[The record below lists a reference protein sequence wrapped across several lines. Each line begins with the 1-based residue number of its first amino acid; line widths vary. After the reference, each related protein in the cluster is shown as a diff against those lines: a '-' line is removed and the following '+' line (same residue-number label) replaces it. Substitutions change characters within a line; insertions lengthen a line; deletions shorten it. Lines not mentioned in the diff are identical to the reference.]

1 MFLLVLVRYQRPCGA
16 KRAQSGLKKDVMV
29 ASARALSTSHD
40 ERISGQVVQHVAH
53 DTRDM
58 QRCHY

>member
-1 MFLLVLVRYQRPCGA
+1 M
-16 KRAQSGLKKDVMV
+16 MV